1 MTVWWCLTLGRPYS
15 CDGFGSAIHG
25 ANTQAP
31 DRPARPSM
39 AGRSPSREPVVR
51 KRDGSPLAAPE
62 QQPLDVMPL
71 QPQEQRQPRQDRHHR
86 HGHPPPLVLPV
97 LAPQRRPRPPPPPQV
112 KMARQQDGK
121 ER

>member
-51 KRDGSPLAAPE
+51 KRDGSPLVAPE
-62 QQPLDVMPL
+62 LQPLDVMPL
-71 QPQEQRQPRQDRHHR
+71 QHQEQRQRSEEHTSELQ
-86 HGHPPPLVLPV
+86 LLM
-97 LAPQRRPRPPPPPQV
+97 RRSYAVFCLTEHIHLTTFLYPFMHLFV
-112 KMARQQDGK
+112 MTGLK
-121 ER
+121 